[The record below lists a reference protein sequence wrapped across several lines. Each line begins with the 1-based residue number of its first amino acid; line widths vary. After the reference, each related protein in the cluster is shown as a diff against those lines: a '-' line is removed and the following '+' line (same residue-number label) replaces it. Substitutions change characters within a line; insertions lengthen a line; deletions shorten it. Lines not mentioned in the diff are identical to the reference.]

1 MCINI
6 KISKKEQPVSKKLLL
21 TALLL
26 NALVFIAC
34 HTACAGEL
42 RIAIFP
48 FSVHTQDDISYIRD
62 GITSLLPSRIAV
74 SGRLSVIDSFLVR
87 SELGKLPA
95 DHPLTQDISVGKKL
109 HADYILIGSI
119 TKIGSNVSLDTR
131 LINSASPDDV
141 TPFFIQS
148 IGLNDMLPQLTS
160 FGARVRQ
167 KILGSGPEIE
177 AEAARADGAPGRGR
191 AQAKAARPAG
201 SGDEQAA
208 DETLESPLEPEYQ
221 TVVQPR
227 GEKGPPLFE
236 PGPFYSFDIAGES
249 LHCITAGDV
258 DGDGTKELLL
268 SGEHRVLMYKWAEG
282 GLKQSG
288 ELKAGIGEH
297 LVHLDTADTN
307 KNKLEEIFVTSF
319 EKSAPNSFVL
329 EVKDGSYSRI
339 AKSQPWFFRIYQP
352 PGKRLMIMGQN
363 AGETSPFGNVIY
375 TFSWKNGNLE
385 ARNEFLIPES
395 LQLYSFV
402 QADIDGDGRLEYI
415 AFNKGIMS
423 YQYQLTIFSSLGKM
437 RWRDQHLK
445 LGGEV
450 NYFTKRVYG
459 NDMEQKD
466 YLPMRILSDDYN
478 RDGRIDIVVGRN
490 STKGNALT
498 ARLAQYNQGEVCC
511 LNWDGY
517 DLSLN
522 WTSGM
527 MAGYVADYGVFDL
540 DGDGRKEI
548 FILSV
553 TEPGMFSKGKNQ
565 LTVFKTAPVH

>member
-1 MCINI
+1 M
-6 KISKKEQPVSKKLLL
+6 SKRLLM

-26 NALVFIAC
+26 NTFFILNC
-34 HTACAGEL
+34 HAAFAKEL

-62 GITSLLPSRIAV
+62 GITSLLPSRVAA
-74 SGRLSVIDSFLVR
+74 SGRLSVIDSFLIR

-95 DHPLTQDISVGKKL
+95 DHPLTTDVSLGEKL

-131 LINSASPDDV
+131 LINSANPDDV

-177 AEAARADGAPGRGR
+177 AAAARADAASGQGR

-227 GEKGPPLFE
+227 VEKGPPLFE
-236 PGPFYSFDIAGES
+236 SEPFYSFDIAGES
-249 LHCITAGDV
+249 LHCMTSADV
-258 DGDGTKELLL
+258 DGDGIKELLL
-268 SGEHRVLMYKWAEG
+268 SGEHRVLIYKWAEG

-288 ELKAGIGEH
+288 EITAGIGEH
-297 LVHLDTADTN
+297 LVHIDTADTN
-307 KNKLEEIFVTSF
+307 KNRQEEIFVSSF

-329 EVKDGSYSRI
+329 EAKEGGYSRI

-415 AFNKGIMS
+415 AFSKGILS
-423 YQYQLTIFSSLGKM
+423 FQYQLTIFSSLGKM

-459 NDMEQKD
+459 NDMEQKE
-466 YLPMRILSDDYN
+466 YLPMRILCDDYN
-478 RDGRIDIVVGRN
+478 RDGRLDIVVGRN
-490 STKGNALT
+490 STKGNVLT
-498 ARLAQYNQGEVCC
+498 ARLSQYNQGEVCS

-517 DLSLN
+517 DLSQN

-553 TEPGMFSKGKNQ
+553 TESGILSRGKNQ
-565 LTVFKTAPVH
+565 LTVFRQASTAH

>member
-1 MCINI
+1 MN
-6 KISKKEQPVSKKLLL
+6 KKLLL

-26 NALVFIAC
+26 NAFVFIAC
-34 HTACAGEL
+34 HSACAGEL

-74 SGRLSVIDSFLVR
+74 SGRLAVLDSFLIR
-87 SELGKLPA
+87 SELVKLPA
-95 DHPLTQDISVGKKL
+95 DHPLTEDVSLGKRL

-177 AEAARADGAPGRGR
+177 AAAVRADAASGQGR
-191 AQAKAARPAG
+191 AQAKTARPAG

-208 DETLESPLEPEYQ
+208 DETLEAPLESEYQ
-221 TVVQPR
+221 TVVKPR
-227 GEKGPPLFE
+227 GEKKPPLFDAT
-236 PGPFYSFDIAGES
+236 PFYSLDLQGES
-249 LHCITAGDV
+249 LHCVTPADV
-258 DGDGTKELLL
+258 DGDGVKELLL
-268 SGEHRVLMYKWAEG
+268 SGEHRILIYKWAEG
-282 GLKQSG
+282 GLKLTS

-297 LVHLDTADTN
+297 FVHIDTGDTN
-307 KNKLEEIFVTSF
+307 KNGRSEIFVSSF
-319 EKSAPNSFVL
+319 ENSNPNSFVL
-329 EVKDGSYSRI
+329 EAKEGSYSRI
-339 AKSQPWFFRIYQP
+339 AKSLPWFFRIYQP
-352 PGKRLMIMGQN
+352 PGKRLMILGQN
-363 AGETSPFGNVIY
+363 AGDTHPFGNTIY
-375 TFSWKNGNLE
+375 TFSWKNNALE

-415 AFNKGIMS
+415 AFNKGILS

-437 RWRDQHLK
+437 LWRDQHLK

-459 NDMEQKD
+459 NDIEQKEF
-466 YLPMRILSDDYN
+466 LPMRILCDDYN
-478 RDGRIDIVVGRN
+478 QDGRLDLIIGRN
-490 STKGNALT
+490 SKKGNLLT
-498 ARLAQYNQGEVCC
+498 ERLTQYNQGEVCC

-517 DLSLN
+517 DLSQN

-527 MAGYVADYGVFDL
+527 MDGYVADYGVFDL
-540 DGDGRKEI
+540 DSDGRKEI

-553 TEPGMFSKGKNQ
+553 TESGILSREKTR
-565 LTVFKTAPVH
+565 LTVFRQASSAHK

>member
-1 MCINI
+1 
-6 KISKKEQPVSKKLLL
+6 VSKKLLL

-26 NALVFIAC
+26 NAFVFLAC
-34 HTACAGEL
+34 HTACAAEL

-74 SGRLSVIDSFLVR
+74 SGRLSVIDSFLIR

-95 DHPLTQDISVGKKL
+95 DHPLTTDVSLGEKL

-131 LINSASPDDV
+131 LVNTAAPDDV

-160 FGARVRQ
+160 FGAKVRH

-177 AEAARADGAPGRGR
+177 AAA
-191 AQAKAARPAG
+191 AQTKAARPAS

-227 GEKGPPLFE
+227 VEKGPPLFE
-236 PGPFYSFDIAGES
+236 SEPFYSFDIAGES
-249 LHCITAGDV
+249 LHCMTSADV

-268 SGEHRVLMYKWAEG
+268 SGEHRVLIYKWVEG

-297 LVHLDTADTN
+297 LVHIDTADTN
-307 KNKLEEIFVTSF
+307 KNSQEEIFVSSF

-329 EVKDGSYSRI
+329 EAKEGSYSRI

-415 AFNKGIMS
+415 AFNKGILS
-423 YQYQLTIFSSLGKM
+423 YQYQLTIFSRLGRM

-459 NDMEQKD
+459 NDIEQKEF
-466 YLPMRILSDDYN
+466 LPMRILCDDYN
-478 RDGRIDIVVGRN
+478 QDGRLDLITGRN
-490 STKGNALT
+490 SKKGNALT
-498 ARLAQYNQGEVCC
+498 KRLTQYNQGEVCS

-517 DLSLN
+517 DLSQN

-527 MAGYVADYGVFDL
+527 MDGYVADYGVFDL

-553 TEPGMFSKGKNQ
+553 TESGMLSRGKNQ
-565 LTVFKTAPVH
+565 LTVFKTAIAH

>member
-1 MCINI
+1 M
-6 KISKKEQPVSKKLLL
+6 SKKLLL

-26 NALVFIAC
+26 NAFVFIAC
-34 HTACAGEL
+34 NTACAGEL

-74 SGRLSVIDSFLVR
+74 SGRLSVIDSFLIR

-95 DHPLTQDISVGKKL
+95 DHPLTTDVSLGKKL
-109 HADYILIGSI
+109 NADYILIGSI
-119 TKIGSNVSLDTR
+119 TKIGANVSLDTR
-131 LINSASPDDV
+131 LVSSTDPDDV

-167 KILGSGPEIE
+167 KILGSGPET
-177 AEAARADGAPGRGR
+177 EAAA
-191 AQAKAARPAG
+191 AQTKAARPAA

-208 DETLESPLEPEYQ
+208 DETLESPLESEYQ

-227 GEKGPPLFE
+227 GEKKPPLFDASS
-236 PGPFYSFDIAGES
+236 FYSLDLPGES
-249 LHCITAGDV
+249 LHCMTSADV
-258 DGDGTKELLL
+258 DGDGTNELLL
-268 SGEHRVLMYKWAEG
+268 SGEHRVLIYKWAEG
-282 GLKQSG
+282 GLKLTG
-288 ELKAGIGEH
+288 ELKTGTDEH
-297 LVHLDTADTN
+297 VVRIDTSDTN
-307 KNKLEEIFVTSF
+307 KNGRDEIFVSSF
-319 EKSAPNSFVL
+319 EKSAPNSYVL
-329 EVKDGSYSRI
+329 EAKEGSYSRI
-339 AKSQPWFFRIYQP
+339 AKSLPWFFRIYQP

-363 AGETSPFGNVIY
+363 AGDTNPFGNMIY
-375 TFSWKNGNLE
+375 TFSWKNNTLE

-415 AFNKGIMS
+415 AFNKGILS
-423 YQYQLTIFSSLGKM
+423 YQYQLTIFSSLGRM

-459 NDMEQKD
+459 NDIEQKEF
-466 YLPMRILSDDYN
+466 LPMRILCDDYN
-478 RDGRIDIVVGRN
+478 QDGRLDLITGRN
-490 STKGNALT
+490 SKKGNVLT
-498 ARLAQYNQGEVCC
+498 ARLTQYNQGEVCC

-517 DLSLN
+517 DLSQN
-522 WTSGM
+522 WSSGM
-527 MAGYVADYGVFDL
+527 MDGYVADYGVFDL

-553 TEPGMFSKGKNQ
+553 TESGMLSRGKNR
-565 LTVFKTAPVH
+565 LTVFRQAPSAH

>member
-1 MCINI
+1 M
-6 KISKKEQPVSKKLLL
+6 SKKLLL

-26 NALVFIAC
+26 NAFVFIAC
-34 HTACAGEL
+34 NTVCAGEL

-74 SGRLSVIDSFLVR
+74 SGRLSVIDSFLIR

-95 DHPLTQDISVGKKL
+95 DHPLTTDVSLGKKL
-109 HADYILIGSI
+109 NADYILIGSI
-119 TKIGSNVSLDTR
+119 TKIGANVSLDTR
-131 LINSASPDDV
+131 LINTASPDDV

-167 KILGSGPEIE
+167 KILGSGPET
-177 AEAARADGAPGRGR
+177 EAAA
-191 AQAKAARPAG
+191 AQTKAARPAA

-208 DETLESPLEPEYQ
+208 DETLESPLESEYQ

-227 GEKGPPLFE
+227 GEKKPPLFDASS
-236 PGPFYSFDIAGES
+236 FYSLDLPGES
-249 LHCITAGDV
+249 LHCMTSADV

-268 SGEHRVLMYKWAEG
+268 SGEHRVLIYKWAEG
-282 GLKQSG
+282 GLKLTG
-288 ELKAGIGEH
+288 ELKTGTDEH
-297 LVHLDTADTN
+297 VVRIDTADTN
-307 KNKLEEIFVTSF
+307 KNGRDEIFVSSF
-319 EKSAPNSFVL
+319 EKSYPNSFVL
-329 EVKDGSYSRI
+329 EAKEGSYSRV
-339 AKSQPWFFRIYQP
+339 AKSLPWFFRIYQP
-352 PGKRLMIMGQN
+352 PGKRLMILGQN
-363 AGETSPFGNVIY
+363 AGDTNPFGNTIY
-375 TFSWKNGNLE
+375 TFSWKNSSLE
-385 ARNEFLIPES
+385 TRNEFLIPES

-415 AFNKGIMS
+415 AFNKGILS
-423 YQYQLTIFSSLGKM
+423 FQYQLTIFSSLGRM

-459 NDMEQKD
+459 NDIEQKE
-466 YLPMRILSDDYN
+466 YLPMRILCDDYN
-478 RDGRIDIVVGRN
+478 QDGRLDLITGRN
-490 STKGNALT
+490 SKKGNALT
-498 ARLAQYNQGEVCC
+498 KKLTIYNQGEVCC

-517 DLSLN
+517 DLSQN
-522 WTSGM
+522 WTSGVM
-527 MAGYVADYGVFDL
+527 DGYVADYGVFDL
-540 DGDGRKEI
+540 DRDGRKEI

-553 TEPGMFSKGKNQ
+553 SEAGLLSRGKNR
-565 LTVFKTAPVH
+565 LTVFRQASTAH

>member
-1 MCINI
+1 
-6 KISKKEQPVSKKLLL
+6 VSKRLLM

-26 NALVFIAC
+26 NTFFILNC
-34 HTACAGEL
+34 HAAFAKEL

-62 GITSLLPSRIAV
+62 GITSLLPSRVAA
-74 SGRLSVIDSFLVR
+74 SGRLSVIDSFLIR

-95 DHPLTQDISVGKKL
+95 DHPLTTDVSLGEKL

-131 LINSASPDDV
+131 LINTASPDDV

-167 KILGSGPEIE
+167 KILGGGPETE
-177 AEAARADGAPGRGR
+177 
-191 AQAKAARPAG
+191 AARPAG
-201 SGDEQAA
+201 SGDQQAA
-208 DETLESPLEPEYQ
+208 DETLEAPLESEYQ

-227 GEKGPPLFE
+227 GEKKPPLFDASS
-236 PGPFYSFDIAGES
+236 FYSLDLPGES
-249 LHCITAGDV
+249 LHCMTSADI
-258 DGDGTKELLL
+258 DGDGTNELLL
-268 SGEHRVLMYKWAEG
+268 SGERRVLIYKWADG
-282 GLKQSG
+282 GLKLSG
-288 ELKAGIGEH
+288 ELKTGIGEH
-297 LVHLDTADTN
+297 VVHIDTGDTD
-307 KNKLEEIFVTSF
+307 KNGRYEIFVTSF
-319 EKSAPNSFVL
+319 EKSNPNSFVL
-329 EVKDGSYSRI
+329 EAKEGAYSRI
-339 AKSQPWFFRIYQP
+339 AKSLPWFFRIYQP

-363 AGETSPFGNVIY
+363 AGDTSPFGNMIY
-375 TFSWKNGNLE
+375 TFSWKNNALE

-415 AFNKGIMS
+415 AFNKGILS
-423 YQYQLTIFSSLGKM
+423 YQYQLTIFSSLGRM
-437 RWRDQHLK
+437 LWRDQHLK

-459 NDMEQKD
+459 NDIEQKEF
-466 YLPMRILSDDYN
+466 LPMRILCDDYN
-478 RDGRIDIVVGRN
+478 QDGRLDLIIGRN
-490 STKGNALT
+490 SKKGNALT
-498 ARLAQYNQGEVCC
+498 ARLTQYNQGEVCC

-517 DLSLN
+517 DLSQN
-522 WTSGM
+522 WSSGM
-527 MAGYVADYGVFDL
+527 MDGYVADYGVFDL
-540 DGDGRKEI
+540 DRDGRNEI

-553 TEPGMFSKGKNQ
+553 SEAGMLSREKTR
-565 LTVFKTAPVH
+565 LTVFKQAATTH